1 MGEWLKLFPIC
12 LGASPWIAAIYF
24 RQTWIII
31 LCLAVHVIVITQ
43 WAILGHCILNSIEN
57 GGASNESEWTIYI
70 ASAFEIPIEEF
81 KHGMILVNG
90 LAPNFLHLSRLAGAL
105 GL

>member
-1 MGEWLKLFPIC
+1 MSV
-12 LGASPWIAAIYF
+12 SPWIAAIWF
-24 RQTWIII
+24 RQAWIIM
-31 LCLAVHVIVITQ
+31 LCLAVHLFVLTQ
-43 WAILGHCILNSIEN
+43 WAILGRCFLHRIEN
-57 GGASNESEWTIYI
+57 GGTSDESEWITYFATI
-70 ASAFEIPIEEF
+70 FQIPLEEF

>member
-1 MGEWLKLFPIC
+1 MEWLKRLHIC
-12 LGASPWIAAIYF
+12 LAASPWIAAIYF
-24 RQTWIII
+24 RQAWIII

-43 WAILGHCILNSIEN
+43 WAILGNCILNRIEN
-57 GGASNESEWTIYI
+57 EGASDDADWMIYF
-70 ASAFEIPIEEF
+70 ASVFQIPIEEL